1 VAPTPEETDYIVVGG
16 GSAGAVLASRLSEDA
31 SSSVTLIEAGDE
43 GDSLIVK
50 IPAGFAR
57 MLSDP
62 RYDWCY
68 QTDDDATIDGRSFVW
83 SAGKMLGGS
92 SSINGQVY
100 IRGSTA
106 DHARW
111 VDQGCTGWSFSDC
124 LPFYRRSENYA
135 GGADPYHGGEG
146 PLSVMR
152 LRDPHPLSVKFVESC
167 AERGISTLTE
177 YCAGSM
183 DGAFLSLCT
192 QFPNGTRSST
202 ASAHLRA
209 ARRRPNLHVLTRSF
223 AEAITFTGRRAS
235 GVRIASN
242 SQTRVI
248 RARREVI
255 VCAST
260 VGSPALLMR
269 SGIGPGEHLRELGIE
284 VVCDRQTVGD
294 NLQEHAAVPI
304 NKFVNVP
311 TYNSQT
317 GRLHMLQHGLQYWL
331 FKKGPMVTPAVQAM
345 ALVRTRP
352 ELEQPDVQ
360 LHFLPLSY
368 DIEPQ
373 STSASSGAMDARPTV
388 MISVSTCRPG
398 SRGKVRL
405 RSAKAQDLPR
415 IMHSLLSDPNDVN
428 TLGAGC
434 NLIESIF
441 SAPTW
446 KSIVT
451 GARSPPAAPT
461 RTEDWEPY
469 IRSHATICY
478 HPVGTCR
485 MGADPDAVV
494 DLQLRVNEIE
504 GLRVADASVMPTPP
518 SANTNATSIMIGERA
533 ADLIRRTSAC

>member
-1 VAPTPEETDYIVVGG
+1 
-16 GSAGAVLASRLSEDA
+16 
-31 SSSVTLIEAGDE
+31 
-43 GDSLIVK
+43 
-50 IPAGFAR
+50 
-57 MLSDP
+57 
-62 RYDWCY
+62 
-68 QTDDDATIDGRSFVW
+68 
-83 SAGKMLGGS
+83 
-92 SSINGQVY
+92 
-100 IRGSTA
+100 
-106 DHARW
+106 
-111 VDQGCTGWSFSDC
+111 
-124 LPFYRRSENYA
+124 
-135 GGADPYHGGEG
+135 
-146 PLSVMR
+146 
-152 LRDPHPLSVKFVESC
+152 
-167 AERGISTLTE
+167 
-177 YCAGSM
+177 
-183 DGAFLSLCT
+183 
-192 QFPNGTRSST
+192 
-202 ASAHLRA
+202 
-209 ARRRPNLHVLTRSF
+209 
-223 AEAITFTGRRAS
+223 
-235 GVRIASN
+235 
-242 SQTRVI
+242 VI

-284 VVCDRQTVGD
+284 VVCDRQTVGE

-398 SRGKVRL
+398 GRGKVRL

-461 RTEDWEPY
+461 RAEDWEPY

-494 DLQLRVNEIE
+494 DLQLRVNDIE

-533 ADLIRRTSAC
+533 ADFIRRTSAC